1 MVVRSTVAAK
11 EASRKVSTPQRPAT
25 NIDSSYKLVPNVV
38 YEDEIITRK
47 ETNIDQ
53 QAWIPGSVLFSFP
66 SALFGHRT
74 EAYGIIEE
82 QISTAVQFRTLSLYR
97 QRPGGD
103 LNIEANF
110 NHKEDALKAVGNG
123 AIPSEVAYKTSFVKD
138 STVNGKLV
146 YVQLAIVHMPN
157 MGTFL
162 ADLMNSLSYHEKVYQ
177 VKKYKCCG
185 HFEGQVSVLIDT
197 SASHVNNGGKMCGPE
212 PLTTTA
218 QRGGPKD
225 RFTGPFETIY
235 KQVQRYLNGD
245 GWVVHGPI
253 F

>member
-1 MVVRSTVAAK
+1 L
-11 EASRKVSTPQRPAT
+11 RKVITPQRPVT
-25 NIDSSYKLVPNVV
+25 NIDSKYKLVPNVV
-38 YEDEIITRK
+38 NEDEDIKDEIITRK
-47 ETNIDQ
+47 ATDIVQ
-53 QAWIPGSVLFSFP
+53 QALTPGSVLFSFP

-123 AIPSEVAYKTSFVKD
+123 AIQSEVAYKTSFVKD

-146 YVQLAIVHMPN
+146 YVKLAIVHMPN

-162 ADLMNSLSYHEKVYQ
+162 ADLMNSLSSHEKVYQ
-177 VKKYKCCG
+177 VKKYTCCG

-197 SASHVNNGGKMCGPE
+197 SASHVSNGGKMCGPE
-212 PLTTTA
+212 PLT
-218 QRGGPKD
+218 RLIYL
-225 RFTGPFETIY
+225 ETWDIY
-235 KQVQRYLNGD
+235 VPAAIK
-245 GWVVHGPI
+245 
-253 F
+253 